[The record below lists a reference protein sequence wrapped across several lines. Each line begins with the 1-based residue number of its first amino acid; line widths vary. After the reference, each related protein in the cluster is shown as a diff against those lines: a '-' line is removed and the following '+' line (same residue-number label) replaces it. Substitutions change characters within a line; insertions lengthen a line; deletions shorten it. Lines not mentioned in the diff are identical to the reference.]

1 MAESPNPLKPPKN
14 EMEGQMKMLAVLLL
28 VGGLLYAWQLFNPP
42 PVTPVKAPE
51 TAAAKPGAEPAK
63 PSTPASTAAAA
74 AAAPAKPGG
83 SAPAVEPVQATA
95 EENVQIQTDLYAI
108 TFSNRGAVVKSW
120 VLKKYKDLNNKP
132 LEVLN
137 VSAAGKTPPPFV
149 LEFKGQQPQQD
160 LNQALWA
167 VKKSADGMGVE
178 FEYVNGSL
186 SAKKS
191 FQFRKDAYQSAISSQ
206 VMNSGVLLPHRLIWR
221 GGFGDFTVEKYYAQ
235 FKNSYWNK
243 NDNKLK
249 VLDASE
255 AKNGPASLSGPLSFA
270 AISDQYFAAAFLPRG
285 NAQFELTTYSDK
297 LKPANQESGEEP
309 HIGIGGGGEGRN
321 DFDFFAGPKDL
332 DQLQKANPQL
342 ERLVDWGFFEIIAK
356 PVYMA
361 LRWTHNTLTHNW
373 GWAII
378 VLTILINLAL
388 MPLKFSSMK
397 SAKKMQELAPQIQR
411 INDKYKGMS
420 MTDPRKADQNNE
432 VMDLYK
438 KNGVNPLGG
447 CLPMLAQIPFFFAF
461 YTALQIVIDIR
472 GADWLWVTDLS
483 RPETI
488 AIRILPL
495 VLIASQF
502 FMQKMTPP
510 SPGMDPA
517 QQKMMLFM
525 PLALG
530 YMFWFSASGLVLY
543 WLTGNLVGIVQ
554 QWATNKMSGS
564 AATAKG
570 SAPAVID
577 IKPVPSQKKKR

>member
-14 EMEGQMKMLAVLLL
+14 EMESQMRLLAILLG
-28 VGGLLYAWQLFNPP
+28 VGGLLYVWQLFNPL
-42 PVTPVKAPE
+42 TP
-51 TAAAKPGAEPAK
+51 PAK
-63 PSTPASTAAAA
+63 PAETVKKEASA
-74 AAAPAKPGG
+74 AAAPAATATPVVPAAKSPDTKTGAEP
-83 SAPAVEPVQATA
+83 APATVQAAA
-95 EENVQIQTDLYAI
+95 EETIQIQTDVYAI
-108 TFSNRGAVVKSW
+108 TFSNRGAAVKSW
-120 VLKKYKDLNNKP
+120 ILRKYTDIHSKP
-132 LEVLN
+132 VQLFN
-137 VSAAGKTPPPFV
+137 VSAAGKIPPAFD

-178 FEYVNGSL
+178 FEYANGPL
-186 SAKKS
+186 SARKT
-191 FQFRKDAYQSAISSQ
+191 FQFKTGSYESAITSQ
-206 VMNSGVLLPHRLIWR
+206 VMNSGVLMPHRLVWR
-221 GGFGDFTVEKYYAQ
+221 GGFGDFSVEKYYGQ
-235 FKNSYWNK
+235 LKNVYWNN

-249 VLDASE
+249 TLDASE

-270 AISDQYFAAAFLPRG
+270 GIVDQYFAAAFLPRN
-285 NAQFELTTYSDK
+285 NAQFEMTTYSDK
-297 LKPANQESGEEP
+297 LVPAFATSGEEP

-321 DFDFFAGPKDL
+321 EFDFFAGPKDL
-332 DQLQKANPQL
+332 EMLGKANPRL
-342 ERLVDWGFFEIIAK
+342 ERIVDWGWFGIIAK
-356 PVYMA
+356 PVYLM
-361 LRWTHNTLTHNW
+361 LRWTHDTITHNW
-373 GWAII
+373 GWAI
-378 VLTILINLAL
+378 VLLTVAINLAL
-388 MPLKFSSMK
+388 MPLKFSSLK
-397 SAKKMQELAPQIQR
+397 SAKKMQQLAPQIAK
-411 INDKYKGMS
+411 INEKYKGMG
-420 MTDPRKADQNNE
+420 MTDPRKADQNAE

-447 CLPMLAQIPFFFAF
+447 CLPMVVQLPFFFAF

-502 FMQKMTPP
+502 FMQKMTPA

-554 QWATNKMSGS
+554 QWATNKLSGPPP
-564 AATAKG
+564 
-570 SAPAVID
+570 APAVID
-577 IKPVPSQKKKR
+577 IKPVAAKKKR

>member
-14 EMEGQMKMLAVLLL
+14 EMESQMKLLAVLLL
-28 VGGLLYAWQLFNPP
+28 VGGLLYAWQLFSPP
-42 PVTPVKAPE
+42 PVTPVKTPE
-51 TAAAKPGAEPAK
+51 ANKAVTTPPATAQTPAAVVPAAAKPK
-63 PSTPASTAAAA
+63 PGEAR
-74 AAAPAKPGG
+74 APAPTK
-83 SAPAVEPVQATA
+83 VPVQAAA
-95 EENVQIQTDLYAI
+95 EQTFRIQTDFYSV

-120 VLKKYKDLNNKP
+120 IFRKYNDVNGKP
-132 LEVLN
+132 IEVLN
-137 VSAAGKTPPPFV
+137 VSAAGKIPSPFV

-160 LNQALWA
+160 LNEALWVA
-167 VKKSADGMGVE
+167 KKSADGLGVE
-178 FEYVNGSL
+178 FEYANGSL
-186 SAKKS
+186 TAKKT
-191 FQFRKDAYQSAISSQ
+191 FQFKKNAYESAIDSH
-206 VMNSGVLLPHRLIWR
+206 VLNSGVLLPHRLVWR
-221 GGFGDFTVEKYYAQ
+221 GGFGDFTVEKYYGQ
-235 FKNSYWNK
+235 LKNVYWNT
-243 NDNKLK
+243 NENKLK

-270 AISDQYFAAAFLPRG
+270 GISDQYFAAAFLPRN
-285 NAQFELTTYSDK
+285 NAQFELTTYADK
-297 LKPANQESGEEP
+297 LKPANQDSGEEP

-321 DFDFFAGPKDL
+321 AFDFYAGPKDL
-332 DQLQKANPQL
+332 DLLRKANPQL
-342 ERLVDWGFFEIIAK
+342 ERLVDWGWFEIIAK

-361 LRWTHNTLTHNW
+361 LRWVHDTLTHNW
-373 GWAII
+373 GWAIV

-388 MPLKFSSMK
+388 MPLKFSSLK
-397 SAKKMQELAPQIQR
+397 SAKKMQQLAPQIQK
-411 INDKYKGMS
+411 INDKYKGMG
-420 MTDPRKADQNNE
+420 MTDPRKADQNTE
-432 VMDLYK
+432 VMALYK
-438 KNGVNPLGG
+438 KNVVNPLGG
-447 CLPMLAQIPFFFAF
+447 CLPMVVQLPFFFAF

-502 FMQKMTPP
+502 FMQKMTPA

-554 QWATNKMSGS
+554 QWATNKLSGP
-564 AATAKG
+564 G
-570 SAPAVID
+570 PAPAVID
-577 IKPVPSQKKKR
+577 IKPVQSQKKKR